1 MKKLPKTVFVE
12 IVCPGTKD
20 EYLVA
25 DTRIDGFS
33 EGALVGEYTLTTKSR
48 KRVVH
53 QLEVIKKRN
62 KTK

>member
-1 MKKLPKTVFVE
+1 MKTLPKTIFVE
-12 IVCPGTKD
+12 IVCPVAQD
-20 EYLVA
+20 AYLVA
-25 DTRIDGFS
+25 DTSIDDFS
-33 EGALVGEYTLTTKSR
+33 DGALIGEYTLTARSR